1 MRTRDELLDALRTAK
16 RLVER
21 YEAVLRDMP
30 GPRVTTLPG
39 TTVLIREYL
48 KDKFYAVRVEDL
60 IEDITPLMDPDDD
73 VPRQNIRSTLFSMVT
88 RGKLKKVEKGGVVY
102 IMPVD
107 KDYPVHEPETAEER
121 LSYMWTAEKAMHD
134 RLTK

>member
-21 YEAVLRDMP
+21 YEAVLQDMP
-30 GPRVTTLPG
+30 GPRVTALPG

-60 IEDITPLMDPDDD
+60 IEDIVPLMDPDDD
-73 VPRQNIRSTLFSMVT
+73 VPRQNIRSTLFSMT
-88 RGKLKKVEKGGVVY
+88 NRGKLKKVEKGGVVY
-102 IMPVD
+102 IMPMD
-107 KDYPVHEPETAEER
+107 MDYPVREPETAEER
-121 LSYMWTAEKAMHD
+121 LKYMWNAEKAMHD